1 MLTYDQHRIGL
12 QQLVQQRA
20 DAPKLRWKREM
31 MLATMKE
38 SVDGKAKAMS
48 AHHHRPPSA
57 KPLTWGW
64 RKRRSLPAA
73 EPPEWMYLFVRP
85 APCKRIQAEAAA
97 ATAAMRAS
105 LCPIFKA
112 LEHLELV
119 EYLKAIPMLP
129 AAEPKVFM
137 EELYV

>member
-1 MLTYDQHRIGL
+1 ML
-12 QQLVQQRA
+12 
-20 DAPKLRWKREM
+20 PKLRWKREM

-85 APCKRIQAEAAA
+85 APCKRIQEE
-97 ATAAMRAS
+97 
-105 LCPIFKA
+105 
-112 LEHLELV
+112 LEC
-119 EYLKAIPMLP
+119 LKAIHRRQ
-129 AAEPKVFM
+129 AAGVHGG
-137 EELYV
+137 L